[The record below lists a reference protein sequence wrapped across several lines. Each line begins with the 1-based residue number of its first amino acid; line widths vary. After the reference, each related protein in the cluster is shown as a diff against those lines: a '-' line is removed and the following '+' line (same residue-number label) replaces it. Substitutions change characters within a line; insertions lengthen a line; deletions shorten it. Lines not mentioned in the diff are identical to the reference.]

1 MEGTVLNSDLGVK
14 IDSSQSKPLPSSSGL
29 QPPMIPSVESLDP
42 RALAFWILLDQAKD
56 LRYFGLLPL
65 GTEGT

>member
-14 IDSSQSKPLPSSSGL
+14 IDSSQSKPLPSSSSL

-42 RALAFWILLDQAKD
+42 GALSFWILLDQAKD
-56 LRYFGLLPL
+56 LRYFGLLLL
-65 GTEGT
+65 GTEGI